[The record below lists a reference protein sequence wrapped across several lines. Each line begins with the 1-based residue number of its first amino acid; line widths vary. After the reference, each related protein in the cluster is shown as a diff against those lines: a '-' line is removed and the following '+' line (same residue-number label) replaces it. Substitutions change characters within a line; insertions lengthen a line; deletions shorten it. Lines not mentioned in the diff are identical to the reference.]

1 MNVMNCKKCGKI
13 FNYAAGQVVC
23 ADCKKKLEVKF
34 KDTRVFI
41 RRNPLAS
48 IQMVSEECDID
59 VKQIKQWIRE
69 ERLSFSKDSEI
80 GIECE
85 KCGANIK
92 TGRYCDTCK
101 ADTLHNLN
109 SVRQPQNGAAIDKVP
124 EDEHKSK
131 GMHFMN
137 KDR

>member
-1 MNVMNCKKCGKI
+1 MNVRNCKKCGRI

-23 ADCKKKLEVKF
+23 SSCKKELEVSF
-34 KDTRVFI
+34 KDTRQFI
-41 RRNPLAS
+41 RRNPEAS
-48 IQMVSEECDID
+48 IQMVSEECKVE

-69 ERLSFSKDSEI
+69 ERLSFSKDSDI

-92 TGRYCDTCK
+92 TGRFCDACK
-101 ADTLHNLN
+101 ANTLSDLN
-109 SVRQPQNGAAIDKVP
+109 SVRKPQNGDAIDKVP
-124 EDEHKSK
+124 EKENKGA